1 MCRPDLEAV
10 GVEMVESVIPYEEA
24 KIRILNASHSCIAW
38 AGTLMGKQFI
48 HESTLTD
55 AIYAIADR
63 YVTEDVIPRL
73 GDNNIDLPTYR
84 DIVLKR
90 FTNPYIEDTNQRVT
104 ADGFSKI
111 SAMITATMSA
121 CYHAWC
127 DPARNRNAACTVL
140 CLHGAMAITRGN
152 CLTNIKMAF
161 WMQTR
166 FTLCLTQKTR
176 LRFLPTT
183 RPCSES

>member
-1 MCRPDLEAV
+1 
-10 GVEMVESVIPYEEA
+10 
-24 KIRILNASHSCIAW
+24 AW

-73 GDNNIDLPTYR
+73 GDNSIDLPTYR

-90 FTNPYIEDTNQRVT
+90 FTNPYIEDTNQRVA

-111 SAMITATMSA
+111 PAMITPTMIA
-121 CYHAWC
+121 CYQ
-127 DPARNRNAACTVL
+127 R
-140 CLHGAMAITRGN
+140 
-152 CLTNIKMAF
+152 
-161 WMQTR
+161 
-166 FTLCLTQKTR
+166 
-176 LRFLPTT
+176 
-183 RPCSES
+183 